1 MEGGDIMAGDQEKW
15 QDDYRDC
22 PYEMSGRGLLAD
34 LKKIVDRLVERVRQ
48 LELDNISNQSKI
60 ANMADD
66 IADIKILMKEMV
78 TGINKLITDK
88 PADTFKIVVYDLGL
102 WVLKIGVVGGL
113 ILFLLD
119 KFKDVL

>member
-1 MEGGDIMAGDQEKW
+1 MGDKQDNW

-22 PYEMSGRGLLAD
+22 PYEMSGKGLLHD
-34 LKKIVDRLVERVRQ
+34 LKVLVDKMIERVRQ

-66 IADIKILMKEMV
+66 IADIKALMKEMV
-78 TGINKLITDK
+78 TGINHLISDK
-88 PADTFKIVVYDLGL
+88 PQDTFKIVIYDLGL

-119 KFKDVL
+119 KFKDAL